1 MQLFVGSLVLGDMD
15 GYTLLAATRDEGV
28 DLTGI
33 AEAEQAVGRAGE
45 EAYGVAL
52 ELGECLGFGSG
63 ASEVAFVDIHRATI
77 ALAEEVEG
85 LTCGGVDGIA
95 VFAIVA
101 GDEAVGLLVEV
112 VLEEVA

>member
-1 MQLFVGSLVLGDMD
+1 MQLFVGSLVLGDVD

-28 DLTGI
+28 DLAGI

-45 EAYGVAL
+45 EAHGVAL

-63 ASEVAFVDIHRATI
+63 ASEVAFVDVHRAAI

-85 LTCGGVDGIA
+85 LTRGGVDGIA

-101 GDEAVGLLVEV
+101 GDETVGLLVEV
-112 VLEEVA
+112 IFEEVA